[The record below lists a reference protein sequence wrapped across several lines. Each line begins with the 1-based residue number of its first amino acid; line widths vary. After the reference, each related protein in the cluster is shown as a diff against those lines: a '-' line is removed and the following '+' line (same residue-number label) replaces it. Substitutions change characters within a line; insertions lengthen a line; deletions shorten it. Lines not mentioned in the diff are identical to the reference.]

1 MKKTKTILVVDDTE
15 SVREAVSLMLLSNGF
30 DVIKAVDG
38 DDALTQL
45 TGQPIHLII
54 TDLHM
59 PNKDGISLTRDIRKT
74 DSYAR
79 VPILVLTTESQASI
93 KMEAKQAG
101 ATGWIVKPCMADKL
115 MAVIKKVLR

>member
-15 SVREAVSLMLLSNGF
+15 SVREAVSLMLISNGF
-30 DVIKAVDG
+30 EVIKAVDG
-38 DDALTQL
+38 NDALTHL
-45 TGQPIHLII
+45 TGKPIHLVI

-59 PNKDGISLTRDIRKT
+59 PNKDGIALTRDIRKT

-79 VPILVLTTESQASI
+79 VPILVLTTESQTSI